1 MHLSQRI
8 LPRAAAFVPAL
19 AALLASAL
27 SPVAPAQTAA
37 PHAKT
42 SANTVPETV
51 PATDPETAAIAARLA
66 RLNQAL
72 QQAPDQIPLLS
83 ERGDCHLF
91 LGHFKES
98 VADFEAMIAL
108 NPGLDAGHWR
118 LGIAYHFN
126 RQSEASSRQFAKYHA
141 YDGRDREN
149 GLWKFLA
156 DANLAGIAAARQ
168 RMLEYTA
175 FDREPFPLL
184 YDLFAG
190 RTNPDAFFADLE
202 TRGVLKRP
210 LAAFFAHYYCGLWEA
225 LSGRPDAGRE
235 HLRRAV
241 ALFPADA
248 DGGPGYMGR
257 VARLHLAEAG
267 SGFPTLRQGTGPTP

>member
-1 MHLSQRI
+1 MHQRT
-8 LPRAAAFVPAL
+8 LPRPAAIVPAL
-19 AALLASAL
+19 AALLAPLL
-27 SPVAPAQTAA
+27 SPVAPAQTAT
-37 PHAKT
+37 PNAKT
-42 SANTVPETV
+42 SANTVA
-51 PATDPETAAIAARLA
+51 ATEPETAAIAARLE
-66 RLNQAL
+66 RLTQAL
-72 QQAPDQIPLLS
+72 QQTPDRIPLLS

-108 NPGLDAGHWR
+108 DPRLDAGHWR

-126 RQSEASSRQFAKYHA
+126 RQFEASSRQFAKYHA

-168 RMLEYTA
+168 RMLEYMA

-190 RTNPDAFFADLE
+190 RTNPEAFFADLE
-202 TRGVLKRP
+202 VRGVLKRP

-225 LSGRPDAGRE
+225 LSGRPDAARE
-235 HLRRAV
+235 HLSRAV
-241 ALFPADA
+241 SMFPADT

-257 VARLHLAEAG
+257 VARLHLAEG
-267 SGFPTLRQGTGPTP
+267 RSGFPTLRPGTGPTSSIP